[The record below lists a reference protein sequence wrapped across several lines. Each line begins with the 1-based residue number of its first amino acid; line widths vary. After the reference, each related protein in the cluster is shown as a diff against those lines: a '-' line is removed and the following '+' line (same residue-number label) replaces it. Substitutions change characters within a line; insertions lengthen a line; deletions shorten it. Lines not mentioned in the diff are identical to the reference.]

1 MTTTLFQH
9 MWLSRE
15 KQFSAFTNGILLD
28 FWNQRQEGEFTGV
41 DGVSIRYVHWRSPS
55 HKKALVICSG
65 RSESYVKYP
74 EVAFDFYHLGY
85 DIFLLDHRGQG
96 LSGRLLDDPQKGHVE
111 KFSDYV
117 DDLSTFID
125 TIVLPYHYQH
135 YFALAHS
142 MGGAILASYLLR
154 KPDTFQA
161 AALCAPMFGI
171 NLPIPRWVAN
181 FLVNRAE
188 QSVSERNNYAV
199 STGKWFPL
207 PFILNVLTH
216 SHERYRRYLRYYADF
231 PQLRLGGPTY
241 HWMKESLETGD
252 WLIEHAKEINTPLLV
267 LEAELDKVVDNRG
280 VRAFCDGYSQSRTRE
295 EKQKLPL
302 VIEGAHHEILFEID
316 KLRSQA
322 LTEICE
328 FYDKHLF

>member
-41 DGVSIRYVHWRSPS
+41 DGVSIRYVHWRSSS

-154 KPDTFQA
+154 KPDIFQA

-181 FLVNRAE
+181 F
-188 QSVSERNNYAV
+188 S
-199 STGKWFPL
+199 
-207 PFILNVLTH
+207 
-216 SHERYRRYLRYYADF
+216 
-231 PQLRLGGPTY
+231 
-241 HWMKESLETGD
+241 
-252 WLIEHAKEINTPLLV
+252 
-267 LEAELDKVVDNRG
+267 
-280 VRAFCDGYSQSRTRE
+280 
-295 EKQKLPL
+295 
-302 VIEGAHHEILFEID
+302 
-316 KLRSQA
+316 
-322 LTEICE
+322 
-328 FYDKHLF
+328 